1 MGDAAL
7 GGLDSPYIMCY
18 NYNIITIIERITYM
32 SDNITSSQV
41 RMPKDLYEQLRT
53 LSYVK
58 RIPINTIMVK
68 AIQEYM
74 NVNSIQVSIKSK

>member
-1 MGDAAL
+1 
-7 GGLDSPYIMCY
+7 
-18 NYNIITIIERITYM
+18 M